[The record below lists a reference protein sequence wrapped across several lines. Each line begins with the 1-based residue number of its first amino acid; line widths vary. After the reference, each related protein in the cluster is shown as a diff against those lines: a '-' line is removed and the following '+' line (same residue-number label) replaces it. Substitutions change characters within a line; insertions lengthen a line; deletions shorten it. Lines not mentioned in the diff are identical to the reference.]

1 MGAKGPR
8 TERVKQMRQILTAVA
23 ALALL
28 GSMTAAHAADWPN
41 FFGPTRNGLA
51 PDTGLNKDWA
61 TRPPRELWRVTLS
74 DGGYAGPSVAD
85 GKVFIV
91 DHQGANDIVRA
102 LRLETGEQ
110 VWEFAYPDLTEAN
123 FGFTEATP
131 VYAEGLLY
139 VCSRLGTIRCLN
151 AADGSQLWSRS
162 MTKEFGARAPGWLF
176 AESVLVDGD
185 RVVICTGAADRNVIA
200 LDRKTGELI
209 WRGGNGDMP
218 GYATAVPAEI
228 LGVKQYV
235 ICTGPGII
243 GVRADDG
250 GLLWSIPWRN
260 QAEVNAS
267 LPIVIGNSVFI
278 TSGYGIGCAM
288 YDITENGP
296 VQRWRNRDISA
307 HFSSPIYYNGY
318 IYSNSD
324 PGNLVCMAP
333 ENGAV
338 AWKQGGF
345 EKGGL
350 LIADGVIPALSGNT
364 GELIM
369 AKADPAGYEELGR
382 ITPLGGQSWTAP
394 ILADGRL
401 IVRNTAAMTC
411 LDLR

>member
-1 MGAKGPR
+1 
-8 TERVKQMRQILTAVA
+8 MRQILLGAA

-28 GSMTAAHAADWPN
+28 GCATAAPAADWPR

-61 TRPPRELWRVTLS
+61 TRPPQELWRVSLS

-102 LRLETGEQ
+102 FRLEDGQQ
-110 VWEFAYPDLTEAN
+110 VWEFTYPDLAEAN
-123 FGFTEATP
+123 YGFTAATP

-139 VCSRLGTIRCLN
+139 ICSRLGTLRCLQ
-151 AADGSQLWSRS
+151 AADGSQVWARS
-162 MTKEFGARAPGWLF
+162 MTEEFGARAPAWLF

-185 RVVICTGAADRNVIA
+185 RVVICTGAADRNVVA
-200 LDRKTGELI
+200 LDRRTGELL
-209 WRGGNGDMP
+209 WRGGNGEMP

-228 LGVKQYV
+228 RGVKQYI
-235 ICTGPGII
+235 ICTGPSII

-250 GLLWSIPWRN
+250 AVLWTIPWKN
-260 QAEVNAS
+260 AAEVNAS
-267 LPIVIGNSVFI
+267 LPLVIGDAVFV
-278 TSGYGIGCAM
+278 TSGYGIGCAL
-288 YDITENGP
+288 YDITDKGP

-324 PGNLVCMAP
+324 PGHLVCMAP
-333 ENGAV
+333 EDGTV

-350 LIADGVIPALSGNT
+350 LIVDGVILALAGAT
-364 GELIM
+364 GDLVM
-369 AKADPAGYEELGR
+369 AGANPAGYQELGR
-382 ITPLGGQSWTAP
+382 LTPLGGQSWTAP
-394 ILADGRL
+394 VLADGRL
-401 IVRNTAAMTC
+401 IVRNTRAMAC

>member
-1 MGAKGPR
+1 
-8 TERVKQMRQILTAVA
+8 MRHMMAGVVMLAVLGCAVA
-23 ALALL
+23 A
-28 GSMTAAHAADWPN
+28 GAADWPN
-41 FFGPTRNGLA
+41 FLGPTRNGVA

-61 TRPPRELWRVTLS
+61 ARAPRELWRVSLS

-102 LRLETGEQ
+102 LRLEDGQQ
-110 VWEFAYPDLTEAN
+110 VWQCAYPDLAEAN

-139 VCSRLGTIRCLN
+139 ICSRLGTIRCLN
-151 AADGSQLWSRS
+151 ATDGNQVWSRS
-162 MTKEFGARAPGWLF
+162 MMEEFGARAPGYLF

-200 LDRKTGELI
+200 LDRMTGDLL
-209 WRGGNGDMP
+209 WRGGNGEMP

-235 ICTGPGII
+235 ICTGSSII
-243 GVRADDG
+243 GVKADDG
-250 GLLWSIPWRN
+250 AVLWTIPWRN
-260 QAEVNAS
+260 GAEVNAS
-267 LPIVIGNSVFI
+267 MPIVTGNSIFI

-288 YDITENGP
+288 YDITQNGP
-296 VQRWRNRDISA
+296 VERWRNRDISA

-333 ENGAV
+333 EDGAV
-338 AWKQGGF
+338 AWKQDGF

-350 LIADGVIPALSGNT
+350 LIADGVILALAGAT
-364 GELIM
+364 GDLVM

-401 IVRNTAAMTC
+401 IVRNPSAMVC